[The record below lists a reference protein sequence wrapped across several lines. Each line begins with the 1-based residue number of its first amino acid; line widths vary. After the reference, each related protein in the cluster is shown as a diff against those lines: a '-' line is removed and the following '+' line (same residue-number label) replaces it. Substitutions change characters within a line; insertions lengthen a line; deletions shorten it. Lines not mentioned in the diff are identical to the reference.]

1 MVYCDQPPGG
11 DQETHL
17 AIAEVLLDTHTFPP
31 KCPQRLK
38 AKTKQASKRTDSWP
52 DKKQDQ
58 KPKQHQYNP
67 ITVATRLD

>member
-1 MVYCDQPPGG
+1 MVYYDQPPGG

-38 AKTKQASKRTDSWP
+38 AKTKQASKRTDS
-52 DKKQDQ
+52 
-58 KPKQHQYNP
+58 
-67 ITVATRLD
+67 